1 MSALIIIPADELRA
15 MLREVLRDELNAR
28 SADAPLA
35 IGMGYRAGPLSV
47 AEAAQIAHRH
57 PETIR
62 RAIHDRTLQ
71 ATKPEGG
78 REWVIESNE
87 LQRWMGAPK
96 PKRPPR
102 ASDMASEVE
111 SAVARAREPG

>member
-1 MSALIIIPADELRA
+1 MSALVVIPADELRA
-15 MLREVLRDELNAR
+15 MLRKVLREELNAR
-28 SADAPLA
+28 ATDVPLVN
-35 IGMGYRAGPLSV
+35 GMSHPTGPLSV

-62 RAIHDRTLQ
+62 RAIHDRILQ

-78 REWVIESNE
+78 REWLIEQSE
-87 LQRWMGAPK
+87 LQRWMKAQK

-111 SAVARAREPG
+111 SAVARAREP

>member
-1 MSALIIIPADELRA
+1 MSALIVVPADELRA
-15 MLREVLRDELNAR
+15 MLREVLRDELNSR
-28 SADAPLA
+28 NPDLPSAD
-35 IGMGYRAGPLSV
+35 GMGNRTGQLSV

-78 REWVIESNE
+78 REWLIEPNE
-87 LQRWMGAPK
+87 LQRWMKAQR

-102 ASDMASEVE
+102 ASDMAGEVE
-111 SAVARAREPG
+111 SAVARAREAG